1 MKSIPEPSRRR
12 LVLLERL
19 LSEFTEKN
27 ITSQKI
33 EELTGWSAAVVR
45 RDISLLE
52 LNFGAS
58 NGYKVAD
65 LKGALDKLLDL
76 VPNSPHAC
84 CIVGLGRMG
93 QALLD
98 NRELYESP
106 FKIVAGFDSSVN
118 RTEILR
124 SIFPLHPTTML
135 EQVIKEEDIRY
146 AILTVEP
153 AEARS
158 IAVRLAACGI
168 KGIVNYTPCVLTVP
182 PGTKVENVSLLT
194 SLENL
199 SAMSADENI
208 ERKEKGA

>member
-1 MKSIPEPSRRR
+1 MKAIPEPSRRR

-19 LSEFTEKN
+19 LSTFTEKN

-52 LNFGAS
+52 LNVGAS
-58 NGYKVAD
+58 NGYRVAD
-65 LKGALDKLLDL
+65 LKGALDTLLNL
-76 VPNSPHAC
+76 APAKPHSC

-135 EQVIKEEDIRY
+135 EQVIREEGIRY

-153 AEARS
+153 GEAPS
-158 IAVRLAACGI
+158 IAVRLANCGI
-168 KGIVNYTPCVLTVP
+168 EGIVNYTPCVLTVP
-182 PGTKVENVSLLT
+182 PTTKVENVSLLT

-199 SAMSADENI
+199 SAMSTDDNI
-208 ERKEKGA
+208 QTNKKGA